1 LRPGRL
7 PVTHNQCMSTSAE
20 ATAIGLRERKKI
32 RTRAA
37 IRDNAMRL
45 FDEQGYAATTVDQIA
60 EAADV
65 SPSTFFRYF
74 PNKEAV
80 VLTDDLDD
88 LMISALRSAPA
99 DLSAMGVMR
108 WAFARSLGELSDEA
122 LAFEV
127 TRQSLINSVPE
138 LRSAMIDDFQR
149 NVDLICT
156 LMSERFGLDRDSL
169 EMKVFAGAVVGA
181 MLAAVRPEAAFR
193 TEVDRVLTVLEK
205 GLVL

>member
-1 LRPGRL
+1 
-7 PVTHNQCMSTSAE
+7 MSTSAE
-20 ATAIGLRERKKI
+20 AAPVGLRERKKI

-45 FDEQGYAATTVDQIA
+45 FEQQGYAATTVDQIA
-60 EAADV
+60 AAADV

-88 LMISALRSAPA
+88 LMISSVRSAPA
-99 DLSAMGVMR
+99 GLTAIGTMR
-108 WAFARSLGELSDEA
+108 WAFADSLGKLSDDV
-122 LAFEV
+122 LSFEV
-127 TRQSLINSVPE
+127 ARQTLINSVPE

-149 NVDLICT
+149 NVDLISM
-156 LMSERFGLDRDSL
+156 LMAERFGQDPKGLP
-169 EMKVFAGAVVGA
+169 MKVFAGAVVGA
-181 MLAAVRPEAAFR
+181 MLAAISPQASFR
-193 TEVDRVLTVLEK
+193 SQVAKVLDELER